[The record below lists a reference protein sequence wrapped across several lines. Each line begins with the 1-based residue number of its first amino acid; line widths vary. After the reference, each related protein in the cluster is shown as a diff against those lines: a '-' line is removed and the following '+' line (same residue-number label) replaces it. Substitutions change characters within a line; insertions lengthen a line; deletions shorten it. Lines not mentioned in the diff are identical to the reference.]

1 MCEIYWKKARFDHF
15 NWSEIPKF
23 SLSIMVVNIQVSS
36 KNISS
41 YPSGTTGPKLMILL
55 PYKKSLKWEIFVSI
69 VSTFL
74 EVVWSA
80 LFELLSGRWST
91 KYSRGLHSRL
101 MVQRFLC
108 WDYYTYFFHSQALN
122 IFFLNTAIMW
132 EEVISHKI
140 IQVLFL
146 FCCHLC
152 RLCSR
157 FMFFYWLKFLL
168 VSSLVIQIIPP
179 KVLQECTTILE
190 LKVHNVYV
198 VQKLV

>member
-1 MCEIYWKKARFDHF
+1 MCEIYWKKAKFDHF

-41 YPSGTTGPKLMILL
+41 YPFGTTGPKLMILL

-108 WDYYTYFFHSQALN
+108 WDYYTYFFSQPG
-122 IFFLNTAIMW
+122 F
-132 EEVISHKI
+132 K
-140 IQVLFL
+140 
-146 FCCHLC
+146 
-152 RLCSR
+152 
-157 FMFFYWLKFLL
+157 YFLL
-168 VSSLVIQIIPP
+168 
-179 KVLQECTTILE
+179 EHC
-190 LKVHNVYV
+190 NYV
-198 VQKLV
+198 GRSDIT

>member
-1 MCEIYWKKARFDHF
+1 MCEIYWKKAKFDHF

-69 VSTFL
+69 VSSWKLSDLRYLNCFL
-74 EVVWSA
+74 VDGQLNILEGCIVVLWSKGFYVEIII
-80 LFELLSGRWST
+80 LIS
-91 KYSRGLHSRL
+91 
-101 MVQRFLC
+101 
-108 WDYYTYFFHSQALN
+108 FHSQALN
-122 IFFLNTAIMW
+122 NFFLNTAIMW

-152 RLCSR
+152 CLCSR
-157 FMFFYWLKFLL
+157 LMLFYWLKFLL

-179 KVLQECTTILE
+179 KSLQECTTYWN
-190 LKVHNVYV
+190 LKSITSTWCKN
-198 VQKLV
+198 